1 MVVAVV
7 VARHSLLLVVKV
19 DQPNLLVFRPVAG
32 AVFVS
37 AMVADLA
44 AVVVEQQTLFAA
56 TESDARQA

>member
-7 VARHSLLLVVKV
+7 VARHSLL
-19 DQPNLLVFRPVAG
+19 P
-32 AVFVS
+32 VFVS